1 MHFSQKSLNL
11 VEMLKKKK
19 RNLVK
24 MFLGEIS

>member
-19 RNLVK
+19 KRKKFSQNV
-24 MFLGEIS
+24 FR